1 MERIYVKKNDLFY
14 LNTYIKPIK
23 EVIYYD
29 IYQTILNE
37 TRDKC
42 QDIDQIIIV
51 VNKKDGSREII
62 KKGVNSIIDIKTAV
76 DRYAVKADRIYIDRY
91 VDHSMLYIE
100 IDFDTWVREKY
111 EEIDKQYVLTMGNL
125 VKENEKNENIIED
138 DSSEI
143 EVRW

>member
-42 QDIDQIIIV
+42 QDIDQIVIIV
-51 VNKKDGSREII
+51 RKHNDKDDII